1 MLSKKAKGSLM
12 EQEPTNKRKMW
23 VRLKAKC
30 QNFTIIQRYA
40 SNNEADKEEDDI
52 LYEKLQHTPNN
63 TPNRDIK
70 VVME

>member
-1 MLSKKAKGSLM
+1 
-12 EQEPTNKRKMW
+12 MW

-52 LYEKLQHTPNN
+52 FYEKLQHTPIN
-63 TPNRDIK
+63 TPKRDIK